1 MLLRDA
7 GITVLPCSRPGD
19 LIAVLSVAILAGAV
33 VLLLGG
39 LSVLLEIRE
48 KHPYIVGF
56 GVPLVIV
63 YLLFARCES
72 NWSSAAAE
80 RSGATKAVPR

>member
-1 MLLRDA
+1 MLSSW
-7 GITVLPCSRPGD
+7 G
-19 LIAVLSVAILAGAV
+19 LIAVLSVAILVGAV
-33 VLLLGG
+33 VLLMGG
-39 LSVLLEIRE
+39 LAMFLEFTGKYPKLTLI
-48 KHPYIVGF
+48 

-72 NWSSAAAE
+72 NWNSAAAA